1 MTNKRVK
8 WKIPS
13 QALIDH
19 KAHGQVLKKQ
29 NT

>member
-1 MTNKRVK
+1 MTNKRMK
-8 WKIPS
+8 WKMSS
-13 QALIDH
+13 QALTDH